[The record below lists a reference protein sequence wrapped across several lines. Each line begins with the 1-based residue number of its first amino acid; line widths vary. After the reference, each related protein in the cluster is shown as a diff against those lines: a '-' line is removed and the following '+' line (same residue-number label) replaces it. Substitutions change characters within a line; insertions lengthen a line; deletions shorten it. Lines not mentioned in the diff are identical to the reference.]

1 MSDWHCRYHVH
12 CRGKRTT
19 VSLSTTLA
27 ELLALQL
34 GHTPDTPGAQQ
45 AIRQWLQHRL
55 ERNPAAGHSYLSQY
69 LQSQV
74 IFALIDRAL
83 YERHTQWLL
92 STPDEVLPAPTPMRG

>member
-1 MSDWHCRYHVH
+1 MSCWKPRYHVH
-12 CRGKRTT
+12 HHGKRTT
-19 VSLSTTLA
+19 VSLSLTLA
-27 ELLALQL
+27 ELLALKLEQ
-34 GHTPDTPGAQQ
+34 TPDTDAAHQ

-55 ERNPAAGHSYLSQY
+55 DRNSAASHRDVSQY

-92 STPDEVLPAPTPMRG
+92 STSAAQRPAEPVDG